1 MESLSVKEARNI
13 NQSSSS
19 KGLFLQ
25 GGEAATGYIITPGP
39 YGELTFTDPDNYF
52 SIYRIQDLKIEN
64 PTFGQV
70 IIRSPSGGWTN
81 GDFYYSVSPSAKP
94 PAAEYSPETN
104 TLHMDEITIHQI
116 SVNQFLNDYS
126 SDVDE

>member
-1 MESLSVKEARNI
+1 MESLSVKESRNI

-94 PAAEYSPETN
+94 SSVEYSPETN
-104 TLHMDEITIHQI
+104 TLHIDEITIDQI
-116 SVNQFLNDYS
+116 SVKQFLNGYS
-126 SDVDE
+126 FDVE